1 MLEESHLFIVAR
13 HNVALYEYL
22 KEEFANEPVRVILDR
37 RQGERRGRTEAHEG
51 ERRLSDRRSSLD
63 LQEALRTRG
72 FVVVPAG
79 RTDALSAVD
88 SR

>member
-1 MLEESHLFIVAR
+1 MEPGHLFIVAR

-37 RQGERRGRTEAHEG
+37 RQGERRGRTEAHES
-51 ERRLSDRRSSLD
+51 ERRLSDRRSRLHP
-63 LQEALRTRG
+63 QEALRTRG

-79 RTDALSAVD
+79 RTDALSAAN
-88 SR
+88 ST

>member
-37 RQGERRGRTEAHEG
+37 RQGERRRRTEAHEG
-51 ERRLSDRRSSLD
+51 ERRLSDHRSRLD

-72 FVVVPAG
+72 FVLVPAAQT
-79 RTDALSAVD
+79 RALNAAGP
-88 SR
+88 R